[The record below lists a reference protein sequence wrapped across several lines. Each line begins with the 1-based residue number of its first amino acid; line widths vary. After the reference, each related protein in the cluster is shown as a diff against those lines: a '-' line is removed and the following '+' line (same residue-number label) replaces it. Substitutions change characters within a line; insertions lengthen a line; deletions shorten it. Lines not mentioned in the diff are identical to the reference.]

1 MQAPLVECLAMDDG
15 VLLRAADIARAC
27 GESEAWVLEL
37 VQASI
42 LRTAGDE
49 QAHMVF
55 AGQALFVAR
64 RVRRLQR
71 DLGVNLEGAALALDL
86 LERIERL
93 EARLRRAGLDA
104 PSTADPENDP
114 GAQA

>member
-1 MQAPLVECLAMDDG
+1 MQAPLVDCLAMDDG

-27 GESEAWVLEL
+27 GESEAWVLDL

-42 LRTAGDE
+42 LRATGDE
-49 QAHMVF
+49 QAQTLF

-64 RVRRLQR
+64 RVHRLQR

-86 LERIERL
+86 LERIDRL
-93 EARLRRAGLDA
+93 EARLRRAGLGA
-104 PSTADPENDP
+104 PVPEEPDEAP
-114 GAQA
+114 GAQV

>member
-1 MQAPLVECLAMDDG
+1 MQEPVVECLAMDDG

-42 LRTAGDE
+42 LDTAEDS
-49 QAHMVF
+49 QAPMLF
-55 AGQALFVAR
+55 AGHALFVAR

-93 EARLRRAGLDA
+93 EALLRRAGVEAPRAAREPGEDA
-104 PSTADPENDP
+104 
-114 GAQA
+114 

>member
-1 MQAPLVECLAMDDG
+1 MQAPLVDCLAMDDG

-42 LRTAGDE
+42 LRATGDE
-49 QAHMVF
+49 QAQMLF

-71 DLGVNLEGAALALDL
+71 DLGVNLEGAALALEL
-86 LERIERL
+86 LERIDRL
-93 EARLRRAGLDA
+93 EARLRSAGLDA
-104 PSTADPENDP
+104 RASGDPDDVSGE
-114 GAQA
+114 QT